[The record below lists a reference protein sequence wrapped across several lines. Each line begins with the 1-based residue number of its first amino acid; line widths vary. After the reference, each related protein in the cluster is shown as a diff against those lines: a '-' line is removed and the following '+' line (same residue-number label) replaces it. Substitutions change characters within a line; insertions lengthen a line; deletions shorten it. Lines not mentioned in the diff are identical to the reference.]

1 MDRDDERLGGQYF
14 VLRMRRCHQR
24 DMLSFHLWLHHLCTV
39 EAKHAVRVIKEHV
52 EMPQKIP
59 AKNSA
64 NVGIGCLEMLKV
76 LNDNQRVCYSV
87 RASFEY
93 VQVRERRTRAE
104 TDADE
109 PCSALDPQV
118 KLGGQRGI
126 NRCDLGACIHQKVVR
141 AGMVDR
147 DRHNYLGALDEPEA

>member
-1 MDRDDERLGGQYF
+1 MDRDDKRLGGQYF

-24 DMLSFHLWLHHLCTV
+24 DMLSFHLWLHRLCVV
-39 EAKHAVRVIKEHV
+39 EAKHVVRVIKEHV

-64 NVGIGCLEMLKV
+64 DVGIGCLEMLEV
-76 LNDNQRVCYSV
+76 LNDNEGACYSV

-93 VQVRERRTRAE
+93 VQARERRTRAE

-118 KLGGQRGI
+118 KLSGQRRIDGG
-126 NRCDLGACIHQKVVR
+126 DLGTCIHQKVVR

-147 DRHNYLGALDEPEA
+147 DGNNDLGALDEPEA

>member
-39 EAKHAVRVIKEHV
+39 EAKHIVRVINEHV
-52 EMPQKIP
+52 EMPQKVP

-109 PCSALDPQV
+109 PCSALNLQV
-118 KLGGQRGI
+118 KFISQRRIDAG
-126 NRCDLGACIHQKVVR
+126 DLGACIYEKVVG
-141 AGMVDR
+141 AGMV
-147 DRHNYLGALDEPEA
+147 